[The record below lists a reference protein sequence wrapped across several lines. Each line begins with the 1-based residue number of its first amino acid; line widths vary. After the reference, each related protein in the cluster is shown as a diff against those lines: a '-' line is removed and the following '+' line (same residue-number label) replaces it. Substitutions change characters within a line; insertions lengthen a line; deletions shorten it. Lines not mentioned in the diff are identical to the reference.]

1 MNLDFMNSIN
11 LTTDSSFVNL
21 LKIAWIKAK
30 MDDGLV
36 IIRHSYQIRTTN
48 VIMKD
53 DVKLSTSERLLT
65 GKGCLESKSSTATH
79 ASLWYVHHKD
89 VIYSMMSQLGI
100 TNPFPIHSAVFN
112 DDVIYIKNIAAR
124 TLESDDTLISI
135 SYDDSYDSDTGLFDL
150 GVLYAVDLDT
160 YNKKVVEP
168 PLTLEL
174 PEGYS
179 HQDDYEDETQNAE
192 NNILDI
198 TYLRMDK
205 RGDIGHSNMKL
216 HYADLKDLECN
227 YNKDTFDSI
236 TKLCS
241 QLKSG
246 RFLGRLVFIYGEPG
260 TGKTFLI
267 KSLLGE
273 IQETFNPYVVATPLD
288 FFRNGGY
295 FQLLDDEDPDENLVL
310 VFEDADSL
318 VSEDAR
324 DQFADEFSALANAT
338 SGLIGSGRND
348 IFIFTF
354 NRDVQKIDSALL
366 RECRCLGDINIETM
380 NAETVEKFK
389 AQNGP
394 DLSIK
399 KGCSLAQ
406 AYELLINEQKICTPK
421 TPSTMGFGE

>member
-295 FQLLDDEDPDENLVL
+295 FQLLDDEDPDENLVFWL
-310 VFEDADSL
+310 VPL
-318 VSEDAR
+318 
-324 DQFADEFSALANAT
+324 
-338 SGLIGSGRND
+338 
-348 IFIFTF
+348 
-354 NRDVQKIDSALL
+354 
-366 RECRCLGDINIETM
+366 
-380 NAETVEKFK
+380 
-389 AQNGP
+389 P
-394 DLSIK
+394 
-399 KGCSLAQ
+399 
-406 AYELLINEQKICTPK
+406 Y
-421 TPSTMGFGE
+421 